1 MKKSSAIN
9 QEANSNIKETLSK
22 DLYFIRGIAIALVA
36 LGHVI
41 GNRDSGI
48 RQLYDQDIPYMGWIY
63 NFIYTFHMPIFFIIS
78 GISFSIFSTSNN
90 SYKKFINSK
99 FIRIIIPLVCWA
111 PIYYI
116 FRTLSGSIK
125 FSFTGLIQSVIYP
138 NFIFWF
144 FHALLLA
151 TVLSF
156 ILINKLSSKTIY
168 YIISTALFA
177 LSFSLKEPLVDIS
190 FFNTFYALGIAIAPY
205 IAKIRLRLEKMP
217 STLILLLLLICT
229 VLMLSINYLLGKDYG
244 LVAKFM
250 NGIIG
255 FAFMYIL
262 ATWNQPFPMFQWLNR
277 FSQSIADI
285 FVYFGLLSMTIY
297 LLHILVGSTT
307 RTILVKIGI
316 TDPLVQFTF
325 GYIASTLGPILIYSF
340 LHKRSKLFRYSIGE
354 AK

>member
-1 MKKSSAIN
+1 MNKSLVIQS
-9 QEANSNIKETLSK
+9 EANSNIKETLSK

-48 RQLYDQDIPYMGWIY
+48 RQLYEQDIPYMRWIY

-78 GISFSIFSTSNN
+78 GISFRIFSSSNN
-90 SYKKFINSK
+90 SYTKFINSK
-99 FIRIIIPLVCWA
+99 FTRILIPLVCWA

-116 FRTLSGSIK
+116 FRSLSGIIK
-125 FSFTGLIQSVIYP
+125 FSFIGFIQSVIYP

-151 TVLSF
+151 TLLSF
-156 ILINKLSSKTIY
+156 LTIKKLGSQLVY
-168 YIISTALFA
+168 YAISIALFA
-177 LSFSLKEPLVDIS
+177 LSFNLKEPLVEICY
-190 FFNTFYALGIAIAPY
+190 FNIFYAFGIAIAPY
-205 IAKIRLRLEKMP
+205 ITNIRFKLEKAP
-217 STLILLLLLICT
+217 SSLTFLLLLTCT
-229 VLMLSINYLLGKDYG
+229 FLMLSINYFLGSEYG
-244 LVAKFM
+244 LVIKFM

-255 FAFMYIL
+255 FTFMYIL

-277 FSQSIADI
+277 SLQSIADV

-307 RTILVKIGI
+307 RTILVKFGI
-316 TDPLVQFTF
+316 TDPLIQFTF

>member
-1 MKKSSAIN
+1 MTKNSAIK
-9 QEANSNIKETLSK
+9 QQANSHIQETLSNN
-22 DLYFIRGIAIALVA
+22 LYFIRGIAIALVA

-48 RQLYDQDIPYMGWIY
+48 RQLYEQDILYLGWIY

-78 GISFSIFSTSNN
+78 GISFRIFSNNNN
-90 SYKKFINSK
+90 SYAKFINSK
-99 FIRIIIPLVCWA
+99 FIRIVIPLVCWA

-116 FRTLSGSIK
+116 FRSLSGSIK
-125 FSFTGLIQSVIYP
+125 FSFIGLIQSVIYP

-151 TVLSF
+151 TILSF
-156 ILINKLSSKTIY
+156 FIIKKLGSKFLYYLVTIILFL
-168 YIISTALFA
+168 
-177 LSFSLKEPLVDIS
+177 LSFNLKQPLGDIC
-190 FFNTFYALGIAIAPY
+190 FFNIFYALGIAIAPH

-217 STLILLLLLICT
+217 SSLTLFFLLICPCM
-229 VLMLSINYLLGKDYG
+229 MLSINYLLGTDYG
-244 LVAKFM
+244 LVTKFM

-255 FAFMYIL
+255 FIFMYIL
-262 ATWNQPFPMFQWLNR
+262 ATWNQPFPMFQWLNL

-285 FVYFGLLSMTIY
+285 FVYLGLLSMSIY
-297 LLHILVGSTT
+297 LLHILVGSAT

-316 TDPLVQFTF
+316 TDPLIQFTL
-325 GYIASTLGPILIYSF
+325 GYIASMLGPILIYSF
-340 LHKRSKLFRYSIGE
+340 LHKRSKVFRYSIGE